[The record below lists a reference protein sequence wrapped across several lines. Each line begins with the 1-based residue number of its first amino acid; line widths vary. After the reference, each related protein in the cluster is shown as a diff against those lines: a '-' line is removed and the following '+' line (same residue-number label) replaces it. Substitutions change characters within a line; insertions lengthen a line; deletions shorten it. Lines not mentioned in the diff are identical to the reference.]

1 MSLFDIEDKID
12 YNWLIDNGF
21 STKVRYGDND
31 KHIITKILRTRNPFI
46 YININY
52 ITLDATLQWI
62 PMEKGPHTG
71 IEMVGKTQI
80 FYLGRIDD
88 RLKMLSIIHKYS
100 QENCLI

>member
-1 MSLFDIEDKID
+1 MSIFDVEDKID

-21 STKVRYGDND
+21 SVRVRNRYDNP
-31 KHIITKILRTRNPFI
+31 HILTKILRSRKPFV

-62 PMEKGPHTG
+62 PIKKGPHTG

-88 RLKMLSIIHKYS
+88 KLKMLSIIHKYS